1 MLKNSKRLFGEILV
15 SEGHLT
21 KDQLEAALA
30 AQAESGYPLG
40 DVMLQQGWITE
51 SDVVKALCIQ
61 YQLPFIRPS
70 TYELRADLL
79 QKLPPPFLYQNR
91 LIPLDRFG
99 DCFIVAIADVPA
111 EPVQRE
117 LADTLGG
124 EVFYY
129 FAPIG
134 DVEPVLREQF
144 SYTQEELV
152 ALNQNRDAR
161 INKPRQKA
169 ENALFEDLD
178 ASSWGSIFDEAEKN
192 V

>member
-117 LADTLGG
+117 LAREIMRYAGPKMMLRHPLLAISHLMDGRREARHPRELT
-124 EVFYY
+124 
-129 FAPIG
+129 
-134 DVEPVLREQF
+134 REQRMH
-144 SYTQEELV
+144 SDKE
-152 ALNQNRDAR
+152 
-161 INKPRQKA
+161 
-169 ENALFEDLD
+169 
-178 ASSWGSIFDEAEKN
+178 
-192 V
+192 